1 VAEPAEFLI
10 LQHLRDALRAMSI
23 SGGYHFDVAGS
34 AVKLDPSVDVED
46 VIAPDGP
53 RPYLLVEMK
62 PETFS
67 YRPMLQMRMTLAFT
81 VHWVGEQIGRD
92 DESWIRTFYQAC
104 ADIEKAVTVDFTR
117 GGRAEDTRIVKRTFD
132 AMFGTQVWTMVDL
145 EIATNRTYGQPN
157 AA

>member
-1 VAEPAEFLI
+1 VAEPNEFLV

-23 SGGYHFDVAGS
+23 SGGYYFDVAGS
-34 AVKLDPSVDVED
+34 AVKLDPSVSVED

-67 YRPMLQMRMTLAFT
+67 YRPMMQMRMVLSFT
-81 VHWVGEQIGRD
+81 VHWVGEQIGAD

-104 ADIEKAVTVDFTR
+104 ADIEQAVTADITR
-117 GGRAEDTRIVKRTFD
+117 GGLAEDTRIRKRTFD
-132 AMFGTQVWTMVDL
+132 AMFGTQVWAMVDL
-145 EIATNRTYGQPN
+145 EMALNRVYGQPN